1 MESDT
6 IDEGVQADLPE
17 PDKEEDQLKIRPL
30 ERIKLH
36 PKVPI
41 EKSAYGKGKNF
52 SRDWILQ
59 DGREV
64 PAKGSEMRDSFRV
77 PKKPK
82 HGEGVRKRM
91 LTDFFWEQ
99 MLDEVIEELAT
110 SQPVVEYCS
119 EYDANYIRDNFEP
132 RNLEVTADKNMHL
145 KYPLYGTGSSAV
157 TYYSES
163 IKKTGPGEILEK
175 FRRCQYFTKPM
186 EERLDNGWVL

>member
-82 HGEGVRKRM
+82 HGEGQSVLIFSTLSQYLALFEFEVPL
-91 LTDFFWEQ
+91 LTTYLVFCQ
-99 MLDEVIEELAT
+99 
-110 SQPVVEYCS
+110 
-119 EYDANYIRDNFEP
+119 
-132 RNLEVTADKNMHL
+132 
-145 KYPLYGTGSSAV
+145 GT
-157 TYYSES
+157 
-163 IKKTGPGEILEK
+163 
-175 FRRCQYFTKPM
+175 
-186 EERLDNGWVL
+186 